1 MLAPDL
7 ATAPTRVLMTTDAM
21 GGVWRYS
28 LELARGLSGCGTE
41 VVLAIMG
48 PPATPEQLGEA
59 AALDGVVIVEGSFDL
74 EWMPGADEDVLR
86 AGAWLLELEAAY
98 APDIVHLNGY
108 AHAAL
113 PWQAPVVVVAHSCV
127 VSWWRAVHGEDA
139 PLEWDC
145 YRQRTAAGLR
155 AADLVVAPTR
165 AFLRTL
171 ESVYG
176 PGLRA
181 RVIWNGRNA
190 PNIECIEKQPILFA
204 AGRIWDE
211 AKNLKI
217 LASVA
222 KDLPW
227 PVCVAGP
234 GVPERGD
241 RAALARNVRWLGPVS
256 PAAISLWYAQAS
268 IFVAPSRYEPF
279 GLAALEAALAGC
291 ALVLGD
297 IPTLR
302 ELWTGAAMFV
312 PPGDREQLAYALG
325 LLIEDPELRATLG
338 RRAKERAATF
348 SATRMTAA
356 YRNAYA
362 EVIASH
368 SGAVR
373 ALAN

>member
-1 MLAPDL
+1 MLAPNL
-7 ATAPTRVLMTTDAM
+7 ATAPARVLMTTDAV
-21 GGVWRYS
+21 GGVWRYA
-28 LELARGLSGCGTE
+28 LELARGLAGAGGE

-59 AALDGVVIVEGSFDL
+59 AAIDGVVIVEGSFDL

-86 AGAWLLELEAAY
+86 AGAWLIELEAAY

-127 VSWWRAVHGEDA
+127 LSWWQAVHGADA
-139 PLEWDC
+139 PAEWNG
-145 YRQRTAAGLR
+145 YRRRTAAGLH

-165 AFLRTL
+165 AFLRTI
-171 ESVYG
+171 ESLYG
-176 PGLRA
+176 QGPRT
-181 RVIWNGRNA
+181 RVIWNGRIA
-190 PNIECIEKQPILFA
+190 PNIECLEKQPIVFA
-204 AGRIWDE
+204 AGRIWDA

-222 KDLPW
+222 KELPW
-227 PVCVAGP
+227 PVYVAGP
-234 GVPERGD
+234 GVPQRGD
-241 RAALARNVRWLGPVS
+241 CAAWARNVHWLGPLA
-256 PAAISLWYAQAS
+256 PAALNVWYAQAS

-297 IPTLR
+297 LPTLR

-312 PPGDREQLAYALG
+312 PPDDREQLAYALG
-325 LLIEDPELRATLG
+325 SLIEDDDLRTTLG
-338 RRAKERAATF
+338 RLAKERAATF
-348 SATRMTAA
+348 SARRMTAA

-368 SGAVR
+368 SGAIR

>member
-48 PPATPEQLGEA
+48 PPATPEHLGEA
-59 AALDGVVIVEGSFDL
+59 AAIDGVVIVEGSFDL

-86 AGAWLLELEAAY
+86 AGTWLLELEAAY

-113 PWQAPVVVVAHSCV
+113 PWQAPVLVVAHSCV

-139 PLEWDC
+139 PPEWDG

-241 RAALARNVRWLGPVS
+241 RAALARNVRWLGPLS
-256 PAAISLWYAQAS
+256 PAAISVWYAQAS

-291 ALVLGD
+291 ALLLGD

-312 PPGDREQLAYALG
+312 PPDDREQLAYALG
-325 LLIEDPELRATLG
+325 SLIEDPELRATLG

-368 SGAVR
+368 RGAVR

>member
-7 ATAPTRVLMTTDAM
+7 AATPTRVLMTADAV

-28 LELARGLSGCGTE
+28 LELARGLTGYGTE

-48 PPATPEQLGEA
+48 PPASPEQLGEA
-59 AALDGVVIVEGSFDL
+59 AAIDGVVIVEGSFDL
-74 EWMPGADEDVLR
+74 EWMPGADEDVAR
-86 AGAWLLELEAAY
+86 AGAWLMELEAAY
-98 APDIVHLNGY
+98 SPDLVHLNGY

-127 VSWWRAVHGEDA
+127 LSWWQAVHGEDA
-139 PLEWDC
+139 PPEWDG

-155 AADLVVAPTR
+155 AADLVIVPTR
-165 AFLRTL
+165 AFLRTIETL
-171 ESVYG
+171 YG

-181 RVIWNGRNA
+181 RVIWNGRDGTNVEA
-190 PNIECIEKQPILFA
+190 IEKQPVILA

-211 AKNLKI
+211 AKNI
-217 LASVA
+217 RALASVA
-222 KDLPW
+222 KDLRW

-234 GVPERGD
+234 GAPERSEC
-241 RAALARNVRWLGPVS
+241 RTAARNVRWLGPLA
-256 PAAISLWYAQAS
+256 PAAMNLWYAQAS

-297 IPTLR
+297 VPTLR
-302 ELWTGAAMFV
+302 ELWTGAAIFV
-312 PPGDREQLAYALG
+312 PPYDPEQLRQALDS
-325 LLIEDPELRATLG
+325 LIEDDQ
-338 RRAKERAATF
+338 RRAALGGLAKDRAATF
-348 SATRMTAA
+348 SAARMTAA

-368 SGAVR
+368 RGAISAV
-373 ALAN
+373 AT

>member
-7 ATAPTRVLMTTDAM
+7 ATAPTRVLMTTDAV

-86 AGAWLLELEAAY
+86 AGTWLLELEAAY

-139 PLEWDC
+139 PPEWDR

-241 RAALARNVRWLGPVS
+241 RAALARNVRWLGPLS
-256 PAAISLWYAQAS
+256 PAAISVWYAHAS

-312 PPGDREQLAYALG
+312 PPDDREQLAYALG
-325 LLIEDPELRATLG
+325 SLIEDPELRATLG

>member
-7 ATAPTRVLMTTDAM
+7 ATPPTRVLMTTDAV

-28 LELARGLSGCGTE
+28 LELARGLTGAGTE
-41 VVLAIMG
+41 VILAIMG

-59 AALDGVVIVEGSFDL
+59 AAIDGVVIVEGSFDL

-86 AGAWLLELEAAY
+86 AGTWLMELETAY

-127 VSWWRAVHGEDA
+127 LSWWHAVHGETA
-139 PLEWDC
+139 PAEWDG
-145 YRQRTAAGLR
+145 YRRRTAAGLH

-165 AFLRTL
+165 AFLRTV
-171 ESVYG
+171 ESLYG
-176 PGLRA
+176 PGLRT
-181 RVIWNGRNA
+181 RVIWNGRDPA
-190 PNIECIEKQPILFA
+190 KIEAIDKQSMILA

-217 LASVA
+217 LARVA

-241 RAALARNVRWLGPVS
+241 CAALARNVRWLGLLS
-256 PAAISLWYAQAS
+256 PAALSVWYAQAA

-297 IPTLR
+297 VPTFR
-302 ELWTGAAMFV
+302 ELWTGAAIFV
-312 PPGDREQLAYALG
+312 PPNDRAQLAYALG
-325 LLIEDPELRATLG
+325 SLIEDDDLRATLG
-338 RRAKERAATF
+338 RLAKEPAATF
-348 SATRMTAA
+348 SAARMTAA

-362 EVIASH
+362 EAIASH

>member
-325 LLIEDPELRATLG
+325 LLIEDPELRATLV